1 MVAVQSE
8 EKINALTLYINL
20 KPKDERT
27 ISQKAFELQIRPQ
40 LRQILVKL
48 RGVALVGSAQRPLA
62 PCNGFAIA
70 LFNFLCRFLQCLS
83 RLSIPRFPH

>member
-20 KPKDERT
+20 KPKDEQT

-40 LRQILVKL
+40 LRQIPVKL
-48 RGVALVGSAQRPLA
+48 RACCPCRQRTALSSALQRYRT
-62 PCNGFAIA
+62 F
-70 LFNFLCRFLQCLS
+70 
-83 RLSIPRFPH
+83 